1 MCGLCGFT
9 RHEKED
15 FHGSAL
21 NNMMDK
27 IIHRGPD
34 SEGTYEGENIMLG
47 FRRLSIID
55 LDEGS
60 QPIYNE
66 DRTKVIVFNGEIYNY
81 QSLRAEMIE
90 KGHIFSTNSDT
101 EVLIHLYEEYG
112 TGLLNHIRGMFAF
125 AIYDMEKDEL
135 FCARDFF
142 GIKPFYYALC
152 NGELVFASEIKSI
165 LEYPGIKKEVNT
177 LALENYLT
185 FQYSVLEETFFKGI
199 YKLMPSHYLIFKENQ
214 LEKIRYFQP
223 EFTPDK
229 ALSLTEAIDAID
241 KGVEESIKMHKISD
255 VEVGSFL
262 SSGVDSSYVAACFKG
277 DKTFTVG
284 FDYDNYNEI
293 EYAKSLSEKVGIENY
308 SKTITTEEFWDVL
321 PKVQY
326 QMDEPLA
333 DAAAIALYFVSQM
346 ASQHV
351 KVALS
356 GEGADEFF
364 GGYNIYKEPIDL
376 KILTDLPMPI
386 RRLLGKI
393 ASKIPF
399 KIKGKNFFIR
409 GSKTVEERFIGNA
422 NVFSKKEREAI
433 LKDPAGKFDPME
445 ITGPL
450 YEKIKNYDDITKMQ
464 YIDIH
469 LWLIGD
475 ILLKADKMSM
485 AHSLEVRVPY
495 LDKEI
500 FKIASKIPVN
510 YRVNKTATKY
520 AFRMAA
526 KRHLP
531 EDVANKKKLGFPVPI
546 RIWLKEDKY
555 YHIVKAEFESENA
568 ELFFNKEKLSALL
581 NGHRAGKADN
591 SRKIWTVFMFLIW
604 YRAYFN

>member
-581 NGHRAGKADN
+581 DGHRAGKADN

>member
-90 KGHIFSTNSDT
+90 KDHVFSTNSDT

-422 NVFSKKEREAI
+422 NVFSKNEREAI

-581 NGHRAGKADN
+581 DGHRAGKADN

>member
-9 RHEKED
+9 RHENED
-15 FHGSAL
+15 FHESAL
-21 NNMMDK
+21 SNMMEK

-34 SEGTYEGENIMLG
+34 SEGTHKGENIMLG

-55 LDEGS
+55 LNEGS

-66 DRTKVIVFNGEIYNY
+66 DKTKVIVFNGEIYNY

-90 KGHIFSTNSDT
+90 KGHVFSTNSDT

-112 TGLLNHIRGMFAF
+112 TALLNHIRGMFAF
-125 AIYDMEKDEL
+125 AIYDMEKEEL

-152 NGELVFASEIKSI
+152 DGELVFASEIKSI
-165 LEYPGIKKEVNT
+165 LAYPGIKKEVNPI
-177 LALENYLT
+177 ALENYLT

-199 YKLMPSHYLIFKENQ
+199 YKLMPSHYLIFKGNQ
-214 LEKIRYFQP
+214 LEKVRYFQP
-223 EFTPDK
+223 EFNPDK
-229 ALSLTEAIDAID
+229 NLSLTEAIDTID

-293 EYAKSLSEKVGIENY
+293 DYAKSLSEKVGIENY

-346 ASQHV
+346 ASKHV

-409 GSKTVEERFIGNA
+409 GSKTIEERFIGNA
-422 NVFSKKEREAI
+422 NVFSKSEREDI
-433 LKDPAGKFDPME
+433 LKSPMGKFDPME

-500 FKIASKIPVN
+500 FKIASKIPTN

-546 RIWLKEDKY
+546 RIWLKEEKY
-555 YHIVKAEFESENA
+555 YTIVKTEFESENA
-568 ELFFNKEKLSALL
+568 ALFFDKEKLMALL

>member
-90 KGHIFSTNSDT
+90 KDHVFSTNSDT

-581 NGHRAGKADN
+581 DGHRAGKADN

>member
-90 KGHIFSTNSDT
+90 KGHVFSTNSDT

-422 NVFSKKEREAI
+422 NVFSKNEREDI

-450 YEKIKNYDDITKMQ
+450 YDKIKNYDDITKMQ

-581 NGHRAGKADN
+581 DGHRAGKADN

>member
-15 FHGSAL
+15 FHVSAL

-422 NVFSKKEREAI
+422 NVFSKSEREAI

-581 NGHRAGKADN
+581 DGHRAGKADN

>member
-90 KGHIFSTNSDT
+90 KDHVFSTNSDT

-386 RRLLGKI
+386 RRFLGKI

-422 NVFSKKEREAI
+422 NVFSKSEREAI

-581 NGHRAGKADN
+581 DGHRAGKADN

>member
-90 KGHIFSTNSDT
+90 KDHVFSTNSDT

-422 NVFSKKEREAI
+422 NVFSKSEREAI

-581 NGHRAGKADN
+581 DGHRAGKADN